1 MTNSFNSCIINS
13 DLTNVKRTRKE
24 LTEMDIMNFIWESGK
39 AVSSIEIQEGLKD
52 KHEWSLAVILNLLAR
67 LTDRGFV
74 TAEKQGKYKLYS
86 AVVKQ
91 DDYLQ
96 QESKSII
103 DRIFGGSVSKLVSCL
118 YNGKNLSAE
127 DIKSLKA
134 FID

>member
-1 MTNSFNSCIINS
+1 MEKEY
-13 DLTNVKRTRKE
+13 KRLPE
-24 LTEMDIMNFIWESGK
+24 AEMDIMNFIWESGK

-67 LTDRGFV
+67 LTERGFV
-74 TAEKQGKYKLYS
+74 TAEKQGKYKYYS
-86 AVVKQ
+86 ALVKQ
-91 DDYLQ
+91 EDYLR

-118 YNGKNLSAE
+118 YDGKNLSEE

-134 FID
+134 FIDEKTDSHKE

>member
-1 MTNSFNSCIINS
+1 M
-13 DLTNVKRTRKE
+13 
-24 LTEMDIMNFIWESGK
+24 
-39 AVSSIEIQEGLKD
+39 KD

-67 LTDRGFV
+67 LTERGFV

-118 YNGKNLSAE
+118 YNGKNLSDE

-134 FID
+134 FIDEKTDSKKE